1 MRASPPIEVRLQ
13 HDAQWRGFVLAV
25 LGSSCAAVATW
36 VCTAEAGAAL
46 KSAVAVAL
54 LIASVAA
61 FPLAWRSDRTL
72 RWTGQRWQLID
83 AGRERG
89 RAQDG
94 EVGVALDLGSW
105 MLLRFTA
112 SGVGP
117 SVVTW
122 LPVQRRGLEAG
133 WHGLRC
139 ALYASR
145 SLPPTP

>member
-1 MRASPPIEVRLQ
+1 MRACPPIEVRLH
-13 HDAQWRGFVLAV
+13 HDGQWRGFVLTVLASNCAV
-25 LGSSCAAVATW
+25 VATW
-36 VCTAEAGAAL
+36 LFTAEADVAL
-46 KSAVAVAL
+46 KASVVVAA

-61 FPLAWRSDRTL
+61 LPLALRSDRTL

-83 AGRERG
+83 AGRDRAP
-89 RAQDG
+89 AQDG
-94 EVGVALDLGSW
+94 EMSVALDLGSW

-112 SGVGP
+112 SGVSP
-117 SVVTW
+117 SVVIW

-145 SLPPTP
+145 PLPPTP